1 MSVDERLLVRRWMS
15 SFEENRPGVEVYR
28 PAEFAFPPARGR
40 AGIEFRAD
48 GSVVELAIGRGDA
61 LEARPGGTWQMD
73 IDGSLVIT
81 SAAGEPRVMEIEEL
95 TRERLQ
101 LRARDAA

>member
-1 MSVDERLLVRRWMS
+1 MSVDERLLVRRWLS
-15 SFEENRPGVEVYR
+15 SFEENRPGIEVYR

-40 AGIEFRAD
+40 AGIEFQAD

-61 LEARPGGTWQMD
+61 PEARPDGTWQID
-73 IDGSLVIT
+73 VDGSLVIT
-81 SAAGEPRVMEIEEL
+81 SAAGERRVREIQEL

-101 LRARDAA
+101 LRSRDTA